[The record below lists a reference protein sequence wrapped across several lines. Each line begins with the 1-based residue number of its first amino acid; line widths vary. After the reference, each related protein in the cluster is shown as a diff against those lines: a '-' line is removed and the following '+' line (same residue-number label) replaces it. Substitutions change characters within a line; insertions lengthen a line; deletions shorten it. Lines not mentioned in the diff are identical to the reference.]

1 LQEGLGVMLGRTD
14 SRRRLIVLVLLLIL
28 VGGGLISRLAWWQLV
43 RHEALA
49 AMAHGQ
55 THLRMVVENQRG
67 SIYDRSGTIV
77 LATTVDR
84 VRVVASAK
92 GLKPADQAADV
103 EVLAETLNLD
113 PVARVQLAERL
124 QSDRPYVVLARDV
137 DSATAELLRAAIRER
152 RLVGVSLEAES
163 ARVYPQAGGGPGS
176 SLAAQLLG
184 FVNRDGDGQYGVEQ
198 YYDDRLAGSATVYE
212 AEKDANGRAIAD
224 TELIVQPGVPGA
236 DLRLTI
242 DAGLQLAIEQELLA
256 AWIADRA
263 AAATAVVMD
272 PWTGEIYASA
282 SYPSY
287 DANDYRTTATESP
300 ARFIDP
306 TISRVYE
313 PGSVFKMLTV
323 LAGFEQGTVAPK
335 TEMKDERVL
344 VLDEGKARIRN
355 SDHGSMG
362 TLTFED
368 GIGYSRNIIA
378 AKAALGL
385 GPTLKDS
392 SAILHETWLRMGF
405 GQPTGVDLAG
415 EVGGLVRDPAI
426 SAWREIDLANGS
438 FGQGVAVTPMQ
449 LARAYAAMINGG
461 RLVTPHVVAAVDG
474 HDVNVD
480 PGRQVLPP
488 ELVPDLTGML
498 EHVLT
503 MPTYAAGQIPGYTVG
518 GKTGTAQIW
527 DTKVGAWR
535 GDIFNFSFVGF
546 IGRRS
551 DHPDLVIAIQIH
563 DGRPRIPR
571 VGVLNL
577 PIRSFELFRRIAM
590 DAVFTPGLLPEL
602 PPEPERVS
610 LSHR

>member
-1 LQEGLGVMLGRTD
+1 MLGRTD

-43 RHEALA
+43 RHESLA

-55 THLRMVVENQRG
+55 THLRMVVQNQRG

-84 VRVVASAK
+84 ARVVAAAK
-92 GLKPADQAADV
+92 GLKPAEQAADV
-103 EVLAETLNLD
+103 EVLSEILGLD

-124 QSDRPYVVLARDV
+124 QSERPYVVLARDI
-137 DSATAELLRAAIRER
+137 DQATAEVLRSAMREGQ
-152 RLVGVSLEAES
+152 LVGISLEAES

-176 SLAAQLLG
+176 TLAAQLLG
-184 FVNRDGDGQYGVEQ
+184 FVNRDGDGQYGIEQ
-198 YYDDRLAGSATVYE
+198 FYDDRLAGSATVYE

-224 TELIVQPGVPGA
+224 TQLVVQPGVPGA

-300 ARFIDP
+300 ARFVDP
-306 TISRVYE
+306 SISRVYE

-323 LAGFEQGTVAPK
+323 VAGFEQGTVEPK
-335 TEMKDERVL
+335 TEVQDERVL
-344 VLDEGKARIRN
+344 VLDDGRRQIRN
-355 SDHGSMG
+355 SDHRSMG
-362 TLTFED
+362 KLTFED
-368 GIGYSRNIIA
+368 AIGYSRNIIA
-378 AKAALGL
+378 AKTAFGL
-385 GPTLKDS
+385 APTLKDS

-405 GQPTGVDLAG
+405 GEPTGIDLAG

-426 SAWREIDLANGS
+426 SAWQEIDLANGS

-461 RLVTPHVVAAVDG
+461 LLVTPHVVAGIDG
-474 HDVNVD
+474 HDVSVE
-480 PGRQVLPP
+480 PGRQVLAP
-488 ELVPDLTGML
+488 ELVPELTDML

-503 MPTYAAGQIPGYTVG
+503 MPTYRAGQIPGYTVG

-527 DTKVGAWR
+527 DTKLGAWR

-551 DHPDLVIAIQIH
+551 DHPDLVIAVQIH
-563 DGRPRIPR
+563 DGRPRIPQ
-571 VGVLNL
+571 VGVMNL
-577 PIRSFELFRRIAM
+577 PIRSFELFRRIAT
-590 DAVFTPGLLPEL
+590 DAVLTPGLLPEL
-602 PPEPERVS
+602 PPAPAPVTVS
-610 LSHR
+610 QR